1 MYPECVQLRGF
12 VAGLAVV
19 TLVAC
24 GEVTVT
30 SPDTTLDGATTI
42 AGDVSGEDTGDDQAA
57 ATTTL
62 PPETTTTTTT
72 MPPTTTTTVLDVDC
86 IKTTACQFANLV
98 GADFS
103 RLQVDFTDFSAASAA
118 GALFTGAN
126 LTSSVFI
133 RADLTGAD
141 FAGATL
147 KNVDLT
153 AANVTGA
160 NFEGANLEGAVV
172 CDVDLEVALNLT
184 PAQLQKAKKFKTK
197 GKIYCP

>member
-1 MYPECVQLRGF
+1 
-12 VAGLAVV
+12 
-19 TLVAC
+19 
-24 GEVTVT
+24 
-30 SPDTTLDGATTI
+30 
-42 AGDVSGEDTGDDQAA
+42 
-57 ATTTL
+57 
-62 PPETTTTTTT
+62 

-103 RLQVDFTDFSAASAA
+103 RLQVDFTDFSAASLA
-118 GALFTGAN
+118 GALFSGAN

-172 CDVDLEVALNLT
+172 CDVDLEVALNLA

>member
-1 MYPECVQLRGF
+1 MYAEFVQLRGF
-12 VAGLAVV
+12 LAGLALV

-24 GEVTVT
+24 GDVTV
-30 SPDTTLDGATTI
+30 SAPDTTLDGATTTV
-42 AGDVSGEDTGDDQAA
+42 APDAGDDQAA
-57 ATTTL
+57 SDDAATETTT
-62 PPETTTTTTT
+62 TTTTTTT

-103 RLQVDFTDFSAASAA
+103 RLQVDFTDFSAASLA
-118 GALFTGAN
+118 GALFSGAN

-172 CDVDLEVALNLT
+172 CDVDLEVALNLA

>member
-1 MYPECVQLRGF
+1 MYAEHVQLRGF
-12 VAGLAVV
+12 LAGIAVV

-24 GEVTVT
+24 GDVTV
-30 SPDTTLDGATTI
+30 SAPATTLDGATTVVD
-42 AGDVSGEDTGDDQAA
+42 AAADQAPSDDA
-57 ATTTL
+57 AT
-62 PPETTTTTTT
+62 ETTTTTTT
-72 MPPTTTTTVLDVDC
+72 TTTLPPTTTTTVLDVDC
-86 IKTTACQFANLV
+86 IKTTTCQFANLV

-103 RLQVDFTDFSAASAA
+103 RLQVDFTDFSAASLA
-118 GALFTGAN
+118 GALFSGAN

-184 PAQLQKAKKFKTK
+184 PAQLQKAKKFKTR
-197 GKIYCP
+197 GNVYCP

>member
-1 MYPECVQLRGF
+1 MYADCVQLRGF
-12 VAGLAVV
+12 LAGIAVV

-24 GEVTVT
+24 GDVTV
-30 SPDTTLDGATTI
+30 SAPDTTLDGATTTV
-42 AGDVSGEDTGDDQAA
+42 AVADDEDAA
-57 ATTTL
+57 ADVAA
-62 PPETTTTTTT
+62 ETTTTTTT
-72 MPPTTTTTVLDVDC
+72 TTTLPPTTTTTVLDVDC
-86 IKTTACQFANLV
+86 IKTTACQFSNLV
-98 GADFS
+98 GVDFS
-103 RLQVDFTDFSAASAA
+103 RLQVDFTDFSAASLA
-118 GALFTGAN
+118 GALFSGAN

>member
-1 MYPECVQLRGF
+1 MYAEHVQLRGF
-12 VAGLAVV
+12 LAGIAVV

-24 GEVTVT
+24 GDVTV
-30 SPDTTLDGATTI
+30 SAPDTTVDAT
-42 AGDVSGEDTGDDQAA
+42 E
-57 ATTTL
+57 TTL
-62 PPETTTTTTT
+62 ATDDAGADASPETTTTTTT
-72 MPPTTTTTVLDVDC
+72 TTTTIPPTTTTTVLDVDC
-86 IKTTACQFANLV
+86 IKTTACQFSNLV
-98 GADFS
+98 GVDFS
-103 RLQVDFTDFSAASAA
+103 RLQVDFTDFSAASLA
-118 GALFTGAN
+118 GALFSGAN

-133 RADLTGAD
+133 RADLTGVD

-172 CDVDLEVALNLT
+172 CDVDFEVALNLT
-184 PAQLQKAKKFKTK
+184 PAQLQKAKKFKTR

>member
-1 MYPECVQLRGF
+1 MYAEHVQLRGF
-12 VAGLAVV
+12 LAGIAVV

-24 GEVTVT
+24 GDVTVT
-30 SPDTTLDGATTI
+30 APDTTLDGTETTVAT
-42 AGDVSGEDTGDDQAA
+42 DDTEVDASPD
-57 ATTTL
+57 TTTT
-62 PPETTTTTTT
+62 TTTTTTT

-98 GADFS
+98 GVDFS
-103 RLQVDFTDFSAASAA
+103 RLQVDFTDFSAASLA
-118 GALFTGAN
+118 GALFSGAN

-172 CDVDLEVALNLT
+172 CDVDLEVALNLA